1 MQKNTDL
8 INADVSGGCQ
18 CITCLPC
25 PRWQCWKHRMK
36 HLNLHVS
43 VSSNITLC
51 LNLHTSVS
59 SSITLCL
66 NLHTSVSS
74 SITLCL
80 KRQTTMI
87 WNTLLTFPSPCL
99 LIHNIVLFTG
109 CWNPIANKLAL
120 FFSLLFCLFQII
132 KKIRYRTL
140 TSLPTTVTTDL
151 LHTWFFSQH
160 QKIPDFSKHHMA
172 TSINR

>member
-1 MQKNTDL
+1 MSMSSSIML
-8 INADVSGGCQ
+8 C
-18 CITCLPC
+18 
-25 PRWQCWKHRMK
+25 
-36 HLNLHVS
+36 LNLHVS
-43 VSSNITLC
+43 VSSNIMLY
-51 LNLHTSVS
+51 LNLHMSVS

-87 WNTLLTFPSPCL
+87 RNTLLTFPSLCL
-99 LIHNIVLFTG
+99 FIHNIVLFTG

-140 TSLPTTVTTDL
+140 TSLP
-151 LHTWFFSQH
+151 
-160 QKIPDFSKHHMA
+160 
-172 TSINR
+172 INRLTTHLILLTKPENPRFFEASSGNIH